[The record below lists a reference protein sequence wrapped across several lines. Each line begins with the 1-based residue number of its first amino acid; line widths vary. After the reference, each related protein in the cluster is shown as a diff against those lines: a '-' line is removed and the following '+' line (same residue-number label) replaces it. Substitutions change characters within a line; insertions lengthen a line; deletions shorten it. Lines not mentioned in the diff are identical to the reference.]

1 MGPKQLTEHY
11 QKSNVLTA
19 GKVKSQQILLER
31 AIVLSEAILSGD
43 VSKKVPL
50 QNIFSQLQTS
60 LNISRKIS
68 RDLHKMYSIWWD
80 VVQLGK
86 KDDIE
91 KVKSGLLHWHET
103 LLMIQEIK

>member
-1 MGPKQLTEHY
+1 MGPKKLSEHY

-19 GKVKSQQILLER
+19 GKAKSQQILLEK
-31 AIVLSEAILSGD
+31 AIVLVEKVLSGD

-68 RDLHKMYSIWWD
+68 RDLHKMYAIWWD
-80 VVQLGK
+80 V
-86 KDDIE
+86 IE
-91 KVKSGLLHWHET
+91 FGNQAEIETLKEGLLHWRET
-103 LLMIQEIK
+103 ILMIQEIK

>member
-68 RDLHKMYSIWWD
+68 RELHKMYSIWWD

-86 KDDIE
+86 QDDIE
-91 KVKSGLLHWHET
+91 KVKSGDR
-103 LLMIQEIK
+103 KSVV